1 MREDEKVVV
10 VVVVVGGDGQSNLA
24 QADVRSEGCRVT
36 GKPLIGWAGAG
47 ICEEE
52 EEEEA

>member
-1 MREDEKVVV
+1 MGRATWPR
-10 VVVVVGGDGQSNLA
+10 QTCAL
-24 QADVRSEGCRVT
+24 RGCRLT

>member
-1 MREDEKVVV
+1 MREVETVL
-10 VVVVVGGDGQSNLA
+10 VGGGGGGGGQSDLA
-24 QADVRSEGCRVT
+24 QADVRSEGFRLT